1 RRTCVQPFTHVG
13 MPGRVIHGAG
23 SVTALAAEVEALD
36 ARRVMFC
43 CTKSRVPEVEKLAT
57 TLGDR
62 FAGICDAAKIFV
74 PLSAVEPGRQMAAAL
89 DADCL
94 VSYGGGTAVGLA
106 KAIALGGDGPD
117 GEGFAGGMPI
127 ISIVT
132 TYSGSETTA
141 LQGIIG
147 HDGVRINYRDMR
159 MLPRVLIY
167 DPELMRDVPLDVSIA
182 SGFNS
187 IAHAVSSYL
196 GKDANPVANMF
207 SENGIRAMTS
217 ALVRLAQDPRDVDAR
232 SAALHGAWLCGMTLM
247 SSGTTIHHKMVH
259 VLGGGFDLPHGP
271 THAIILPHS
280 TAYNRDAAPEAMRGI
295 ARAFGDEAA
304 DAPRAL
310 FDLLGK
316 SGAAEG
322 LKDLGLAESALDEA
336 ADRIMTDR
344 YFNLR
349 DYDRSAI
356 RAALQDAWEG
366 RPPR

>member
-1 RRTCVQPFTHVG
+1 VQSFTHVG
-13 MPGRVIHGAG
+13 MPGRVVHGAG
-23 SVTALAAEVEALD
+23 RISALAEEVEALD

-43 CTKSRVPEVEKLAT
+43 CTKSRVAEVEKLAK

-62 FAGICDAAKIFV
+62 VAGICDEAKIFV
-74 PLSAVEPGRQMAAAL
+74 PLTAVEPARAMAEKL
-89 DADCL
+89 GADCL

-106 KAIALGGDGPD
+106 KAVAL
-117 GEGFAGGMPI
+117 EGGMPI
-127 ISIVT
+127 VSIVT

-147 HDGVRINYRDMR
+147 HDGVRTNYRDMR

-167 DPELMRDVPLDVSIA
+167 DPELMLDVPIDVSIA

-207 SENGIRAMTS
+207 SENGIRAMS
-217 ALVRLAQDPRDVDAR
+217 DALVRLAQNSRDVDAR
-232 SAALHGAWLCGMTLM
+232 SDAMHGAWLCGMTLM
-247 SSGTTIHHKMVH
+247 SSGTTIHHKIAH

-271 THAIILPHS
+271 THAIVLPHS
-280 TAYNRDAAPEAMRGI
+280 TGYNRDAAPEAMKGI
-295 ARAFGDEAA
+295 ARAFGDENA

-322 LKDLGLAESALDEA
+322 LKQLGLPEAALDEA
-336 ADRIMTDR
+336 VERIMTDR

-349 DYDRSAI
+349 EYDRAAI
-356 RAALQDAWEG
+356 RTLLQDAWEG
-366 RPPR
+366 RLPSGV

>member
-1 RRTCVQPFTHVG
+1 VQPFTHVS
-13 MPGRVIHGAG
+13 MPSRVIFGAG

-43 CTKSRVPEVEKLAT
+43 CTPSRVPEVEKLAA

-74 PLSAVEPGRQMAAAL
+74 PLTAVEPGRAMAAKL
-89 DADCL
+89 NADCL

-106 KAIALGGDGPD
+106 KAIAL
-117 GEGFAGGMPI
+117 EAGMPI
-127 ISIVT
+127 VSIVT

-147 HDGVRINYRDMR
+147 HDGVRTNYNDMR
-159 MLPRVLIY
+159 MLPRALIY
-167 DPELMRDVPLDVSIA
+167 DPELMLDVPQDVSIA

-196 GKDANPVANMF
+196 SKDANPIANMF
-207 SENGIRAMTS
+207 SENGIRAMSS
-217 ALVRLAQDPRDVDAR
+217 ALVLLAQNPLDVDAR
-232 SAALHGAWLCGMTLM
+232 GDALHGAWLCGMTLM

-259 VLGGGFDLPHGP
+259 VLGGGFNLPHGP
-271 THAIILPHS
+271 THAIVLPHS
-280 TAYNRDAAPEAMRGI
+280 TAYNRTAAPDAMRGI
-295 ARAFGDEAA
+295 ARAFGSEDA

-316 SGAAEG
+316 SGATEG

-336 ADRIMTDR
+336 ADRIMIDR

-349 DYDRSAI
+349 AYDRGAI
-356 RAALQDAWEG
+356 RASLQDAWEG
-366 RPPR
+366 RPPAAVG

>member
-1 RRTCVQPFTHVG
+1 MQSFTHVG

-23 SVTALAAEVEALD
+23 SVATLAAEVEALD

-43 CTKSRVPEVEKLAT
+43 CTKSRVPEVEKLAA
-57 TLGDR
+57 TLGAR

-74 PLSAVEPGRQMAAAL
+74 PLSAVEPGREMAAAL
-89 DADCL
+89 NADCL

-106 KAIALGGDGPD
+106 KAIALGG
-117 GEGFAGGMPI
+117 EGLEGGMPI
-127 ISIVT
+127 VSIVT

-147 HDGVRINYRDMR
+147 HDGVRTNYRDMR
-159 MLPRVLIY
+159 MLPKVLIY
-167 DPELMRDVPLDVSIA
+167 DPELMLDVPLDVSIA

-207 SENGIRAMTS
+207 SENGIRAMSS

-232 SAALHGAWLCGMTLM
+232 SEALHGAWLCGMTLM

-271 THAIILPHS
+271 THAIMLPHS
-280 TAYNRDAAPEAMRGI
+280 TAYNRDAAPEAMKGI

-322 LKDLGLAESALDEA
+322 LKQLGLPEAALDEA
-336 ADRIMTDR
+336 ADRIMIDR

-366 RPPR
+366 KPPSGV

>member
-1 RRTCVQPFTHVG
+1 VQPFIHAG
-13 MPGRVIHGAG
+13 MPGRVILGAG
-23 SVTALAAEVEALD
+23 RIAALADEIEALD
-36 ARRVMFC
+36 AQRVMFC
-43 CTKSRVPEVEKLAT
+43 CTKSRVPEVEKLAAI
-57 TLGDR
+57 LGDQV
-62 FAGICDAAKIFV
+62 AGICDEAKIFV
-74 PLSAVEPGRQMAAAL
+74 PLSAVEPAREMAERL
-89 DADCL
+89 GADCL

-106 KAIALGGDGPD
+106 KAVALGGGAF
-117 GEGFAGGMPI
+117 EGGMPI

-147 HDGVRINYRDMR
+147 HDGVRTNYRDMR

-167 DPELMRDVPLDVSIA
+167 DPELMLDVPIDVSIA

-196 GKDANPVANMF
+196 GKDANPVANMY
-207 SENGIRAMTS
+207 SENGIRVMSA
-217 ALVRLAQDPRDVDAR
+217 ALVKLAQDARDIDAR
-232 SAALHGAWLCGMTLM
+232 GDAMFGAWLCGMTLM
-247 SSGTTIHHKMVH
+247 SSGTTIHHKLAH

-280 TAYNRDAAPEAMRGI
+280 TSYNRDAAPEAMRGI
-295 ARAFGDEAA
+295 ARAFGDENA

-316 SGAAEG
+316 SGAAPG
-322 LKDLGLAESALDEA
+322 LRDLGLPEDALDEA
-336 ADRIMTDR
+336 ADRIMIDR

-349 DYDRSAI
+349 AYDRAAI
-356 RAALQDAWEG
+356 RALLQDAWEG
-366 RPPR
+366 RPPSGV

>member
-1 RRTCVQPFTHVG
+1 MQPFTHVG
-13 MPGRVIHGAG
+13 MPGRVVHGAG
-23 SVTALAAEVEALD
+23 RIAALAAEVEALG

-43 CTKSRVPEVEKLAT
+43 CTKSRVPEVEKLAA

-62 FAGICDAAKIFV
+62 VAGICDEAKIFV
-74 PLSAVEPGRQMAAAL
+74 PLTAVEPARAMAQNL
-89 DADCL
+89 NADCL

-106 KAIALGGDGPD
+106 KAVAL
-117 GEGFAGGMPI
+117 EGRMPI

-147 HDGVRINYRDMR
+147 HDGVRTNYHDLA

-167 DPELMRDVPLDVSIA
+167 DPELMLDVPIDVSIA

-207 SENGIRAMTS
+207 SENGIRAMS
-217 ALVRLAQDPRDVDAR
+217 DALVRLAADPRDIDAR
-232 SAALHGAWLCGMTLM
+232 SDAMHGAWLCGMTLM
-247 SSGTTIHHKMVH
+247 SSGTTIHHKIAH

-271 THAIILPHS
+271 THAIVLPHS
-280 TAYNRDAAPEAMRGI
+280 TSYNRDAAPEAMKGI
-295 ARAFGDEAA
+295 ARAFGDENA

-322 LKDLGLAESALDEA
+322 LKKLGLAEAALDEA
-336 ADRIMTDR
+336 ADRIMIDR

-349 DYDRSAI
+349 DYDRTAI
-356 RAALQDAWEG
+356 RILLQDAWEG
-366 RPPR
+366 RPPSGV

>member
-1 RRTCVQPFTHVG
+1 MQSFTHVG

-23 SVTALAAEVEALD
+23 SVAALAAEVEALG
-36 ARRVMFC
+36 AQRVMFC
-43 CTKSRVPEVEKLAT
+43 CTKSRVSAVEKLAT
-57 TLGDR
+57 TLGNR

-74 PLSAVEPGRQMAAAL
+74 PLSAVESGREMAAAL
-89 DADCL
+89 NADCL

-106 KAIALGGDGPD
+106 KAIALK
-117 GEGFAGGMPI
+117 GGMPI

-147 HDGVRINYRDMR
+147 HDGVRTNYRDMC
-159 MLPRVLIY
+159 MLPQVLIY
-167 DPELMRDVPLDVSIA
+167 DPQLMLDVPLDVSIA

-196 GKDANPVANMF
+196 GMDANPVANMF
-207 SENGIRAMTS
+207 SENGIRAMSS
-217 ALVRLAQDPRDVDAR
+217 AMVRLAQNPRDVDAR
-232 SAALHGAWLCGMTLM
+232 GDALHGAWLCGMTLM

-259 VLGGGFDLPHGP
+259 VLGGGFELPHGP
-271 THAIILPHS
+271 THAIVLPHS
-280 TAYNRDAAPEAMRGI
+280 TAYNRDAAPDAMRGI
-295 ARAFGDEAA
+295 ARAFGDENA
-304 DAPRAL
+304 DAPSAL

-322 LKDLGLAESALDEA
+322 LKQLGLAESALDEA
-336 ADRIMTDR
+336 ADRIMIDR

-349 DYDRSAI
+349 DYDRTAI
-356 RAALQDAWEG
+356 RAALQAAWEG
-366 RPPR
+366 RPPVSAV

>member
-1 RRTCVQPFTHVG
+1 MESFTHVG
-13 MPGRVIHGAG
+13 MPGRVVHGAG
-23 SVTALAAEVEALD
+23 SIAALAAEVEALD
-36 ARRVMFC
+36 ARRIMFC
-43 CTKSRVPEVEKLAT
+43 CTKSRVPEVEKLAA

-74 PLSAVEPGRQMAAAL
+74 PLVAVEPGREMAAKL
-89 DADCL
+89 SADCL

-106 KAIALGGDGPD
+106 KAIAL
-117 GEGFAGGMPI
+117 EGGMPI

-147 HDGVRINYRDMR
+147 HDGVRTNYRDMR
-159 MLPRVLIY
+159 MLPQVLIY
-167 DPELMRDVPLDVSIA
+167 DPELMLDVPLDISIA

-196 GKDANPVANMF
+196 GRDANPVANMF
-207 SENGIRAMTS
+207 SENGIRAMSS
-217 ALVRLAQDPRDVDAR
+217 AMVRLAQDPRDVDAR
-232 SAALHGAWLCGMTLM
+232 SEALHGAWLCGMTLM
-247 SSGTTIHHKMVH
+247 SSGTTIHHKIVH
-259 VLGGGFDLPHGP
+259 VLGGGFDLLHGP

-280 TAYNRDAAPEAMRGI
+280 TGYNRDAAPEAMRGI
-295 ARAFGDEAA
+295 ARAFGNEDA

-316 SGAAEG
+316 SGAVEG
-322 LKDLGLAESALDEA
+322 LKQLGLPESALDEA
-336 ADRIMTDR
+336 TDRIMIDR

-349 DYDRSAI
+349 DYDRDAI
-356 RAALQDAWEG
+356 RALLQDAWEG
-366 RPPR
+366 RPPVSAN

>member
-1 RRTCVQPFTHVG
+1 MQSFTHVG
-13 MPGRVIHGAG
+13 MPGRVVHGAG
-23 SVTALAAEVEALD
+23 RISALAEEVEALD

-43 CTKSRVPEVEKLAT
+43 CTKSRVAEVEKLAA

-74 PLSAVEPGRQMAAAL
+74 PLTAVEPARAMAEEL
-89 DADCL
+89 GADCL

-106 KAIALGGDGPD
+106 KAVAL
-117 GEGFAGGMPI
+117 EGGMPI
-127 ISIVT
+127 VSIVT

-147 HDGVRINYRDMR
+147 HDGVRTNYRDMR

-167 DPELMRDVPLDVSIA
+167 DPELMLDVPIDVSIA

-207 SENGIRAMTS
+207 SENGIRAMS
-217 ALVRLAQDPRDVDAR
+217 AALVRLAQNPRDVDAR
-232 SAALHGAWLCGMTLM
+232 SDAMHGAWLCGMTLM
-247 SSGTTIHHKMVH
+247 SSGTTIHHKIAH

-271 THAIILPHS
+271 THAIVLPHS
-280 TAYNRDAAPEAMRGI
+280 TSYNRDAAPEAMNGI
-295 ARAFGDEAA
+295 ARAFGDENA

-322 LKDLGLAESALDEA
+322 LKQLGLPEAALDEA
-336 ADRIMTDR
+336 VERIMTDR

-349 DYDRSAI
+349 DYDREAI
-356 RAALQDAWEG
+356 RTLLQDAWEG
-366 RPPR
+366 RPPSGV

>member
-1 RRTCVQPFTHVG
+1 MQSFTHVG

-23 SVTALAAEVEALD
+23 SVAALAAEVEALD

-43 CTKSRVPEVEKLAT
+43 CTESRVSAVEKLAE

-74 PLSAVEPGRQMAAAL
+74 PLSAVEPGREMAAAL

-106 KAIALGGDGPD
+106 KAIVLEA
-117 GEGFAGGMPI
+117 GMPI

-147 HDGVRINYRDMR
+147 HDGVRTNYRDMR
-159 MLPRVLIY
+159 MLPKVLIY
-167 DPELMRDVPLDVSIA
+167 DPELMLDVPLDVSIA

-207 SENGIRAMTS
+207 SENGIRAMSS
-217 ALVRLAQDPRDVDAR
+217 ALVRLAQNPRDVDAR
-232 SAALHGAWLCGMTLM
+232 SDALHGAWLCGMTLM

-271 THAIILPHS
+271 THAIMLPHS
-280 TAYNRDAAPEAMRGI
+280 TAYNRDAAPEAMRAHRPRVRGRGRRCA
-295 ARAFGDEAA
+295 ARAVRPARQKRRGRRPEAA
-304 DAPRAL
+304 RPA
-310 FDLLGK
+310 
-316 SGAAEG
+316 
-322 LKDLGLAESALDEA
+322 
-336 ADRIMTDR
+336 
-344 YFNLR
+344 
-349 DYDRSAI
+349 RS
-356 RAALQDAWEG
+356 RT
-366 RPPR
+366 

>member
-1 RRTCVQPFTHVG
+1 MQSFTHVG

-23 SVTALAAEVEALD
+23 SVTALAAEVEALE

-43 CTKSRVPEVEKLAT
+43 CTKSRVPEVEKLAA

-74 PLSAVEPGRQMAAAL
+74 PLSAVEPGREMAASL
-89 DADCL
+89 NADCL

-106 KAIALGGDGPD
+106 KAIAL
-117 GEGFAGGMPI
+117 EAGMPI

-147 HDGVRINYRDMR
+147 HDGVRTNYRDMR
-159 MLPRVLIY
+159 MLPQVLIY
-167 DPELMRDVPLDVSIA
+167 DPELMLDVPLDVSIA

-207 SENGIRAMTS
+207 SENGIRAMSS
-217 ALVRLAQDPRDVDAR
+217 ALVRLAQNPRDVDAR
-232 SAALHGAWLCGMTLM
+232 SEALHGAWLCGMTLM

-271 THAIILPHS
+271 THAIMLPHS

-295 ARAFGDEAA
+295 ARAIGNGGDDEAA

-322 LKDLGLAESALDEA
+322 LKQLGLPEAALDEA
-336 ADRIMTDR
+336 ADRIMIDR

-366 RPPR
+366 KPPSGA

>member
-1 RRTCVQPFTHVG
+1 MQPFTHVG
-13 MPGRVIHGAG
+13 MPCRVVHGAG
-23 SVTALAAEVEALD
+23 RVAALAAEIEALD

-43 CTKSRVPEVEKLAT
+43 CTARRVGEVEKLAA

-74 PLSAVEPGRQMAAAL
+74 PIEAVETGRAMAADL
-89 DADCL
+89 EADCL

-106 KAIALGGDGPD
+106 KAIAL
-117 GEGFAGGMPI
+117 EFGMPF

-147 HDGVRINYRDMR
+147 RDGVRTNYRDDR
-159 MLPRVLIY
+159 MLARTLIY
-167 DPELMRDVPLDVSIA
+167 DPELTLDLPLDVSIA

-196 GKDANPVANMF
+196 GKDANPVADMY
-207 SENGIRAMTS
+207 SETGIRVMS
-217 ALVRLAQDPRDVDAR
+217 DALVRLARNPADIDAR

-247 SSGTTIHHKMVH
+247 SSGTTIHHKIVH
-259 VLGGGFDLPHGP
+259 VLGGGFNLPHGP
-271 THAIILPHS
+271 THAIVLPHS
-280 TAYNRDAAPEAMRGI
+280 TGYNRDAAPSAMRGI
-295 ARAFGDEAA
+295 ARAFGDETA

-316 SGAAEG
+316 SRAAEG
-322 LKDLGLAESALDEA
+322 LKQLGLPEAALDEA
-336 ADRIMTDR
+336 ADRIMIDR

-349 DYDRSAI
+349 AYDRTAI
-356 RAALQDAWEG
+356 RTLLQDAWEG
-366 RPPR
+366 RPPASD

>member
-1 RRTCVQPFTHVG
+1 MQSFTHVG

-23 SVTALAAEVEALD
+23 SIASLAAEVEALD

-43 CTKSRVPEVEKLAT
+43 CTKSRVPEVEKLAA

-74 PLSAVEPGRQMAAAL
+74 PLTAVEPGREMAAAL
-89 DADCL
+89 NADCL

-106 KAIALGGDGPD
+106 KAIALGGGAL
-117 GEGFAGGMPI
+117 EGGMPI

-147 HDGVRINYRDMR
+147 HDGVRTNYNDMR

-167 DPELMRDVPLDVSIA
+167 DPELMLDVPLDVSIA

-207 SENGIRAMTS
+207 SENGIRAMS
-217 ALVRLAQDPRDVDAR
+217 AALVKLARDPRDIGAR
-232 SAALHGAWLCGMTLM
+232 SEALHGAWLCGMTLM

-259 VLGGGFDLPHGP
+259 VLGGGFDLPHGS

-280 TAYNRDAAPEAMRGI
+280 TGYNRDAAPDAMRGI
-295 ARAFGDEAA
+295 ARALGNGGGDEAA

-322 LKDLGLAESALDEA
+322 LKQLGLPESALDEA
-336 ADRIMTDR
+336 TDRIMTDR

-349 DYDRSAI
+349 AYDRDAI
-356 RAALQDAWEG
+356 RAVLQDAWEG
-366 RPPR
+366 RPPASAD

>member
-1 RRTCVQPFTHVG
+1 MQPFTHVG
-13 MPGRVIHGAG
+13 MPGRVLHGAG
-23 SVTALAAEVEALD
+23 SVARLAEEIEALD

-43 CTKSRVPEVEKLAT
+43 CTASRVPEVEKLAA

-74 PLSAVEPGRQMAAAL
+74 PLSAVEPGRAMAQKL
-89 DADCL
+89 QADCL

-106 KAIALGGDGPD
+106 KAIAL
-117 GEGFAGGMPI
+117 EGGMPI
-127 ISIVT
+127 VSIVT

-147 HDGVRINYRDMR
+147 HDGVRTNYNDMR
-159 MLPRVLIY
+159 MLPQVLIY

-207 SENGIRAMTS
+207 SENGIRAMSS
-217 ALVRLAQDPRDVDAR
+217 ALVRLAQDPRDIDAR
-232 SAALHGAWLCGMTLM
+232 SEALHGAWLCGMTLM

-280 TAYNRDAAPEAMRGI
+280 TAYNRNAAPEAMKGI
-295 ARAFGDEAA
+295 ARAFGDETA

-336 ADRIMTDR
+336 TDRIMTDR

-349 DYDRSAI
+349 AYDRTAI

-366 RPPR
+366 RPPAGV

>member
-1 RRTCVQPFTHVG
+1 MQSFTHVG
-13 MPGRVIHGAG
+13 MPGRVVHGAG
-23 SVTALAAEVEALD
+23 RISALAEEVEALD

-43 CTKSRVPEVEKLAT
+43 CTKSRVAEVEKLAK

-62 FAGICDAAKIFV
+62 VAGICDEAKIFV
-74 PLSAVEPGRQMAAAL
+74 PLTAVEPARAMAEKL
-89 DADCL
+89 GADCL

-106 KAIALGGDGPD
+106 KAVAL
-117 GEGFAGGMPI
+117 EGGMPI
-127 ISIVT
+127 VSIVT

-147 HDGVRINYRDMR
+147 HDGVRTNYRDMR

-167 DPELMRDVPLDVSIA
+167 DPELMLDVPIDVSIA

-207 SENGIRAMTS
+207 SENGIRAMS
-217 ALVRLAQDPRDVDAR
+217 DALVRLAQNSRDVDAR
-232 SAALHGAWLCGMTLM
+232 SDAMHGAWLCGMTLM
-247 SSGTTIHHKMVH
+247 SSGTTIHHKIAH

-271 THAIILPHS
+271 THAIVLPHS
-280 TAYNRDAAPEAMRGI
+280 TGYNRDAAPEAMKGI
-295 ARAFGDEAA
+295 ARAFGDENA

-322 LKDLGLAESALDEA
+322 LKQLGLPEAALDEA
-336 ADRIMTDR
+336 VERIMTDR

-349 DYDRSAI
+349 EYDRAAI
-356 RAALQDAWEG
+356 RTLLQDAWEG
-366 RPPR
+366 RLPSGV

>member
-1 RRTCVQPFTHVG
+1 VQSFTHVG
-13 MPGRVIHGAG
+13 MPGRVVHGAG
-23 SVTALAAEVEALD
+23 RIAALAEEVEALD
-36 ARRVMFC
+36 AQRVMFC
-43 CTKSRVPEVEKLAT
+43 CTKSRVVEVEKLAA

-62 FAGICDAAKIFV
+62 VAGICDEAKIFV
-74 PLSAVEPGRQMAAAL
+74 PLSAVEPARAMAKKL
-89 DADCL
+89 NADCL

-106 KAIALGGDGPD
+106 KAVAL
-117 GEGFAGGMPI
+117 EAGMPI

-141 LQGIIG
+141 LQGIIS
-147 HDGVRINYRDMR
+147 HDGVRTNYRDIA

-167 DPELMRDVPLDVSIA
+167 DPELMVDVPIDVSIA

-196 GKDANPVANMF
+196 GKDANPVANMY
-207 SENGIRAMTS
+207 SENGIRAMS
-217 ALVRLAQDPRDVDAR
+217 AALVRLAENPRDIDAR
-232 SAALHGAWLCGMTLM
+232 SDAMHGAWLCGMTLM
-247 SSGTTIHHKMVH
+247 SSGTTIHHKIAH

-271 THAIILPHS
+271 THAVVLPHS
-280 TAYNRDAAPEAMRGI
+280 TSYNRDAAPEAMRGI
-295 ARAFGDEAA
+295 ARAFGDEDA
-304 DAPRAL
+304 DSPRAL

-322 LKDLGLAESALDEA
+322 LKDLGLPEAALDEA

-349 DYDRSAI
+349 DYDRAAI
-356 RAALQDAWEG
+356 RTLLQDAWEG
-366 RPPR
+366 RPPSGV